1 MKFTCRLRRRFWLS
15 NSKVLSVLGLC
26 KKSGNLALGFDAC
39 VESATLGKSCLIL
52 VAQDLSA
59 NTRQKLYSQ
68 LAQAAADLIVLTDLS
83 MDEIGECVGK
93 SCGVISVNNA
103 GFAKKIRSLLNID
116 NIYVQEGTN
125 I

>member
-1 MKFTCRLRRRFWLS
+1 MS
-15 NSKVLSVLGLC
+15 NSKVLSILGLC

-39 VESATLGKSCLIL
+39 VESAAFGKSYLIL
-52 VAQDLSA
+52 ITQDLSR

-68 LAQAAADLIVLTDLS
+68 LAKMAMNLIILTDLS
-83 MDEIGECVGK
+83 IDDISDHLGK
-93 SCGVISVNNA
+93 SCGIISVNNK

-116 NIYVQEGTN
+116 NNYVQEGTN

>member
-1 MKFTCRLRRRFWLS
+1 MS
-15 NSKVLSVLGLC
+15 NSEVLSVLGLC

-52 VAQDLSA
+52 ITRDLSA

-68 LAQAAADLIVLTDLS
+68 LARAGTDLIVLTDFS
-83 MDEIGECVGK
+83 MDNIGECVGK
-93 SCGVISVNNA
+93 SCGITSVNNA
-103 GFAKKIRSLLNID
+103 GFAKKIRSLLNTD
-116 NIYVQEGTN
+116 NIYVQEGAN